1 MRSHGGEPE
10 TTITLACAPGRVLLA
25 EYIVLCSF
33 SVCKPSNFRPLGA
46 CAAFCQIILALP
58 RPVSAEPAYKPKV
71 LVCIKWPFTTA
82 PIVRAV
88 WSLPGVCGLCKNKEK
103 IENVISNMKKRFS
116 GNREKKRKQNYELFS
131 DDKKNEAKLN
141 KPQLEAY
148 LYVSAIT
155 RIFIKLDWTNSFL
168 LLGIM
173 TSMLKPNNILRS

>member
-1 MRSHGGEPE
+1 
-10 TTITLACAPGRVLLA
+10 
-25 EYIVLCSF
+25 
-33 SVCKPSNFRPLGA
+33 
-46 CAAFCQIILALP
+46 
-58 RPVSAEPAYKPKV
+58 
-71 LVCIKWPFTTA
+71 
-82 PIVRAV
+82 
-88 WSLPGVCGLCKNKEK
+88 
-103 IENVISNMKKRFS
+103 MKKRFS